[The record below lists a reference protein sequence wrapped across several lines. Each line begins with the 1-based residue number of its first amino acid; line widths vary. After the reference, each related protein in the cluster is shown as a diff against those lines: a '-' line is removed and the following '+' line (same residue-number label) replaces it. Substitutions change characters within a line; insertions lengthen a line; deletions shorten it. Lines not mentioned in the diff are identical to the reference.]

1 MAPFLFLNMIR
12 QNIILGNFTYIVD
25 LYKANSDLKTN
36 KHYEEFVMLKTTNFM
51 NNVMSDKDVF
61 FIKKSIFDKCTIN
74 GVIDTDALG
83 QMIAFPI
90 TNNTIT
96 MSNTSEYT
104 LFNENYMPQTFKLDG
119 DGDIF
124 RIYKDDCD
132 TFDKILCDKIRVWLP
147 ITNSKLKSLIHISNI
162 VNDVRFH
169 YICENLDNYETDA
182 NGELK
187 IDNNIY
193 SEYIDIWIPN
203 VENLFSPSTHYVKEV
218 FNLTQFKQK
227 ITYVESAEEY
237 MYIYPCIYFD
247 KDSETRKV
255 NKKFKLEAFRTY
267 GLGSEYKIVFNIN
280 DIETVIDWD
289 IMSSKYTYPD
299 AINDDDKLS
308 IIIKDGNDIIN
319 EYKIHQSEIKY
330 NNDNDTIYCS
340 TFLMVLPFFI
350 EEQEMLNESIVE
362 LHGCKTYFNV
372 EANLLENILA
382 NPIIVSLYPFSEI
395 NETTKNYVASTTPE
409 NSDIFTLSKDL
420 KMAINFEFNKDDID
434 HYGQYMLNCKFIFNS
449 IFDMDLQQFYLDK
462 VKLNIYDYLNAE
474 LDNEEFDENIFN
486 PKLKKCGFVIEV
498 ASDSYFK
505 DILYEYVVNMDI
517 DSVYSTIIEDSKFK
531 LNFNLKDVMW
541 NAYPNSLVIR
551 VKYEDKV
558 SYTVISSNPLFI
570 TKENFKYIINDEA
583 SRLMLIDSKQGA
595 EQLPIQQYDRI
606 YEEIYENEEMNLS
619 YFNFIDKINC
629 TIIKSDSE
637 TENAIT
643 NNKNNQKI
651 IFKPIF
657 YKVKDLQQ
665 IKLKNGITQNVGLN
679 LSDIISKADTF
690 KIVLENIEFP
700 EVARNDAYVIFK
712 VNSQQLKNTSGQY
725 NLLNQDD
732 EYISDGTWYIY

>member
-25 LYKANSDLKTN
+25 LYKANSDLNATQ
-36 KHYEEFVMLKTTNFM
+36 HYEEFVMLKTTNFV

-61 FIKKSIFDKCTIN
+61 FIKKSIFDKCTN
-74 GVIDTDALG
+74 DGVIDTNALG

-90 TNNTIT
+90 TNNAIT
-96 MSNTSEYT
+96 MSYTSEYT

-119 DGDIF
+119 SGDIF
-124 RIYKDDCD
+124 RTYKNDCE

-147 ITNSKLKSLIHISNI
+147 ITNSKLTSLIHVSNI

-169 YICENLDNYETDA
+169 YICENLGNYESDA

-187 IDNNIY
+187 IYNNIY

-203 VENLFSPSTHYVKEV
+203 VEDLFTPSKHYVKEV

-227 ITYVESAEEY
+227 ITYVESEEEH

-247 KDSETRKV
+247 KFSENGGV
-255 NKKFKLEAFRTY
+255 QKKFKIEAFRTY
-267 GLGSEYKIVFNIN
+267 GLSAGYNVVFKIN
-280 DIETVIDWD
+280 DEEIPLHWD
-289 IMSSKYTYPD
+289 IMSLNYTYENP
-299 AINDDDKLS
+299 INDDDKLFVT
-308 IIIKDGNDIIN
+308 IKCGEDIIN
-319 EYKIHQSEIKY
+319 EYNVYQSEIKY
-330 NNDNDTIYCS
+330 KNDTIYCS
-340 TFLMVLPFFI
+340 TFLMILPFFI
-350 EEQEMLNESIVE
+350 EEQEMLNESF
-362 LHGCKTYFNV
+362 GCKTYFNV
-372 EANLLENILA
+372 ETNLLENILA
-382 NPIIVSLYPFSEI
+382 NPIVVSLYPFSEI

-420 KMAINFEFNKDDID
+420 KMAINFEFNKEDPNR
-434 HYGQYMLNCKFIFNS
+434 YGEYMLNCKFIFSKLFKQN
-449 IFDMDLQQFYLDK
+449 LQDFYLNK
-462 VKLNIYDYLNAE
+462 VKLNIYDYLNVE
-474 LDNEEFDENIFN
+474 LDNEEFDEQIFN
-486 PKLKKCGFVIEV
+486 PKLKKCGFVIEI
-498 ASDSYFK
+498 ASDTYFK
-505 DILYEYVVNMDI
+505 EILYEYVVNMDI
-517 DSVYSTIIEDSKFK
+517 VDVDSTIIEDSKFK
-531 LNFNLKDVMW
+531 LNFNFKDIMW
-541 NAYPNSLVIR
+541 NAYPDSLVIR

-558 SYTVISSNPLFI
+558 SYTTIGSNSLFI

-583 SRLMLIDSKQGA
+583 SRLMLVDSNQNG
-595 EQLPIQQYDRI
+595 EQLSKKGYDNI
-606 YEEIYENEEMNLS
+606 YEKLKEKNENEEMNLS

-629 TIIKSDSE
+629 TIVKSESE
-637 TENAIT
+637 NENKIT

-651 IFKPIF
+651 VFKPVF

-665 IKLKNGITQNVGLN
+665 IKLKNGITQNIGLN

-690 KIVLENIEFP
+690 KVVIENIEFP

-712 VNSQQLKNTSGQY
+712 VNSQQLKNASGQY